1 MTEME
6 LSPADKLGLEIMQ
19 KSAELTKLRKKEPAV
34 EVSSYSFKTSEGD
47 TELTA
52 LFAGRDKMLI
62 IHNMGQG
69 CRYCTTYAD
78 GINGILH
85 HLEDAMSVVVVS
97 KDPPEVQRRMAQD
110 RRWKFRMA
118 SHGGGDYMAEQ
129 CKMAGYD
136 NCPGAA
142 VYELNQSKIM
152 RRAQTPFGPG
162 DMFSPVWP
170 FLGLAG
176 IGEADWTP
184 QFHYWSRPQK
194 LDDGGENVRD

>member
-1 MTEME
+1 MADPQMSE
-6 LSPADKLGLEIMQ
+6 ADKLGLEIME
-19 KSAELTKLRKKEPAV
+19 KSAKLAELRKTEAPV
-34 EVSSYSFKTSEGD
+34 EVSDYSFQTNEGE
-47 TELTA
+47 TTLSG
-52 LFAGRDKMLI
+52 LFAGRDKLLV

-78 GINGILH
+78 GINGVID
-85 HLEDAMSVVVVS
+85 HLEDAMAVTVVS
-97 KDPPEVQRRMAQD
+97 KDPPEIQRRMALD

-118 SHGGGDYMAEQ
+118 SHGGGEYMEEQ

-142 VYELNQSKIM
+142 VYEMQDSKIM

-162 DMFSPVWP
+162 DFFSPVWP
-170 FLGLAG
+170 FLALAG
-176 IGEADWTP
+176 MGEADWTP